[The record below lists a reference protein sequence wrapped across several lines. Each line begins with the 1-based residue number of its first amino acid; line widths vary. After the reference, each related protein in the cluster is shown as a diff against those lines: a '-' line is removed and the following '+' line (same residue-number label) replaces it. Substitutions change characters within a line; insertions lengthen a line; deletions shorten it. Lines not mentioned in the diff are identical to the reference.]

1 MNVALQLSSGVQPD
15 SSSGT
20 RSVLVSRP
28 AALGVLLRAAR
39 ALRVFVAEK
48 CTPSTLGAR
57 HSHVAPRKG
66 DPNTLRANPT
76 PEDTAMN
83 NVSLTGF
90 ITSVP
95 TTASVGEGLIYS
107 SFRLRVHGAYLDH
120 EGDSY
125 SYDDEHTVI
134 CVGKLTEM
142 LRILPRD
149 EEIEVVGELRTR
161 THVYRI
167 GEPININIAYPFSE
181 VVADSI
187 TWRDLTLKRTAGEN
201 VLIALYDPDPA

>member
-1 MNVALQLSSGVQPD
+1 MSFALHMSFGVPPSSCSAP
-15 SSSGT
+15 
-20 RSVLVSRP
+20 RSVLISRP
-28 AALGVLLRAAR
+28 ATLGVLLRLR

-48 CTPSTLGAR
+48 CTPSVLGAR
-57 HSHVAPRKG
+57 HSHVAPRRG

-83 NVSLTGF
+83 TVSLTGF
-90 ITSVP
+90 ISSVP
-95 TTASVGEGLIYS
+95 TTASVGQGLAYT
-107 SFRLRVHGAYLDH
+107 SFRLRVHGAYLDK
-120 EGDSY
+120 EDDSY
-125 SYDDEHTVI
+125 SYADEHTVI
-134 CVGKLTEM
+134 CVGKLTEI

-149 EEIEVVGELRTR
+149 EEIEVTGELRTR

-187 TWRDLTLKRTAGEN
+187 TWRDLTLKRSGGED